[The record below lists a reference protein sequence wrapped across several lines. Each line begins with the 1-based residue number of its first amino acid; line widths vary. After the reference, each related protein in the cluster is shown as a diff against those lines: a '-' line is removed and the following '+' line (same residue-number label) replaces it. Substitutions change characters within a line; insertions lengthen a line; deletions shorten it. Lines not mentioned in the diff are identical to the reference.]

1 MGNIAIKTAGKRLGI
16 SEITSC
22 DSFAMYVT
30 TKFSMTKFEACDST
44 IDKLLESI
52 PGDNEDKNYL
62 INMMKKWNIDP
73 NTIKINEHCLCA
85 C

>member
-1 MGNIAIKTAGKRLGI
+1 MGNIALKTAGKHLSI
-16 SEITSC
+16 AQTTSC

-44 IDKLLESI
+44 FDKLLESI
-52 PGDNEDKNYL
+52 QGGNEDKNYM

-73 NTIKINEHCLCA
+73 NTIKVYEYCPCT